1 MAMFTK
7 DNMVMDLQGSTQ
19 KEILED
25 LAKKAYEI
33 GAVKDVATLVSDY
46 LEREAESTT
55 GFGNGVAIPHS
66 KAENN
71 VTPTIIFGRSKQ
83 PIEWQSLDGQPANT
97 FISLIVPAAEAGV
110 HLQLL
115 AKLSRQLVHPEFVDV
130 LKNGSQDE
138 VYELIAKTI
147 Q

>member
-7 DNMVMDLQGSTQ
+7 DNMIMDLQGTTQ

-25 LAKKAYEI
+25 LAKKAYAM
-33 GAVKDVATLVSDY
+33 GAVKDAAALVSDY
-46 LEREAESTT
+46 LDREEESTT

-66 KAENN
+66 KSDNN
-71 VTPTIIFGRSKQ
+71 LKATIIFGRSQ
-83 PIEWQSLDGQPANT
+83 HPIEWQSLDGQPANT
-97 FISLIVPAAEAGV
+97 FISLIVPTAEAGV

-115 AKLSRQLVHPEFVDV
+115 AKLSRQLVHPDFVNV
-130 LKNGSQDE
+130 LKNGNQDE
-138 VYELIAKTI
+138 VYELIDKTI

>member
-33 GAVKDVATLVSDY
+33 GAVKDATTLVSDY

-71 VTPTIIFGRSKQ
+71 VTATIIFGRSKQ
-83 PIEWQSLDGQPANT
+83 PIEWQSLDGQAANT
-97 FISLIVPAAEAGV
+97 FISLIVPTAEAGV

>member
-1 MAMFTK
+1 M
-7 DNMVMDLQGSTQ
+7 
-19 KEILED
+19 
-25 LAKKAYEI
+25 
-33 GAVKDVATLVSDY
+33 VSDY

-71 VTPTIIFGRSKQ
+71 VTATIIFGRSKQ

>member
-71 VTPTIIFGRSKQ
+71 VTATIIFGRSKQ
-83 PIEWQSLDGQPANT
+83 PIEWQSLDGQPAN
-97 FISLIVPAAEAGV
+97 
-110 HLQLL
+110 LL
-115 AKLSRQLVHPEFVDV
+115 V
-130 LKNGSQDE
+130 
-138 VYELIAKTI
+138 
-147 Q
+147 